1 MTREATPLPSIGRH
15 VAILLAALLLSDAI
29 AVTVLLVTV
38 FAGAFGSI
46 DMLFGQGILFLGGA
60 ALAVG
65 ITSRMLDESPHTEQ
79 GWRRDFLAATAGCA
93 AYPLLSL
100 PMLETMPGSFLIFA
114 IVVLCTLLG
123 ALFGGLHRFLLER
136 YG

>member
-1 MTREATPLPSIGRH
+1 M
-15 VAILLAALLLSDAI
+15 AALLLSDAI
-29 AVTVLLVTV
+29 AVTVLLFTV

-46 DMLFGQGILFLGGA
+46 DMVFGQGILFLGGA

-100 PMLETMPGSFLIFA
+100 PMMETMPGGFLIFA